1 MHVLSCDGWPVL
13 LCFRL
18 SQPLALSHFIKGMG
32 CYPPRTLPEDN
43 AQLFFQALA
52 VEMSIEQLTVVAAT
66 LANMGTNPLTGVEC
80 FKPST
85 VKNLL
90 SRMYSSGMHTV

>member
-1 MHVLSCDGWPVL
+1 
-13 LCFRL
+13 
-18 SQPLALSHFIKGMG
+18 MG
-32 CYPPRTLPEDN
+32 CYPLGTLPVDN

-52 VEMSIEQLTVVAAT
+52 VEMSIEQLSVVAAT
-66 LANMGTNPLTGVEC
+66 LANMGTNPLTGEEC

-90 SRMYSSGMHTV
+90 ARMYSSSMHAVSGQYMLLVLLCC